1 MTFTN
6 QQRHSI
12 FIFVCQFCCRNER
25 AGVPCEVL
33 QVLQASVQIP
43 QSGTVRSLNVHVSGA
58 LFVWEYTR
66 QLLTRSLNMGE
77 GVGSG
82 GGRCGNKR

>member
-1 MTFTN
+1 MD
-6 QQRHSI
+6 SI
-12 FIFVCQFCCRNER
+12 SPARNER

-66 QLLTRSLNMGE
+66 QTLTRSSSAEGGGGE
-77 GVGSG
+77 GEG
-82 GGRCGNKR
+82 GGGGGSRGGETR

>member
-1 MTFTN
+1 MI
-6 QQRHSI
+6 SLPL
-12 FIFVCQFCCRNER
+12 FVSPGRNER

-33 QVLQASVQIP
+33 QVLKASVQIP

-66 QLLTRSLNMGE
+66 QILTRSPGATG
-77 GVGSG
+77 GVGG
-82 GGRCGNKR
+82 GNR

>member
-1 MTFTN
+1 MEGCF
-6 QQRHSI
+6 QIGKCMLSS
-12 FIFVCQFCCRNER
+12 FISAISPTRNER

-33 QVLQASVQIP
+33 QVLKASVQIP

-66 QLLTRSLNMGE
+66 QILTRSSNTRGA
-77 GVGSG
+77 G
-82 GGRCGNKR
+82 GGDGKR